1 MEFSEI
7 NDQDRAVW
15 DAFIRERPECFLQA
29 WDWGEFQRAAGRG
42 VRRFA
47 VREADRLLAAAQ
59 VIEHR
64 LPLGLRYW
72 YVPRGPVLDAGLAG
86 REAEV
91 LACLLEQL
99 RVRARERGCVFVR
112 LDPAFGPE
120 KDGLLRPMGLRPLAG
135 SVQPRDTLLVD
146 LKKSEEELLAGMKQ
160 KTRYNL
166 RLSEKKGVEV
176 TASGFDEAALAEFWR
191 LTAETAA
198 RDGITVHAENYYRR
212 MLATLAGGGL
222 DCRLY
227 VARSA
232 GRTLAANLVLFFG
245 GWAVYLHGAS
255 SNEQRQLMAPY
266 LLQWRQMRD
275 ARARGCHTYDFWG
288 ITLGDDNPKWAGI
301 TRFKRGFGGR
311 EQSYAGAYDLP
322 VRPVWY
328 GLYRGLRQG
337 K

>member
-7 NDQDRAVW
+7 NDTDRARW
-15 DAFIRERPECFLQA
+15 DVFVRERPECFLQA

-47 VREADRLLAAAQ
+47 VCESDRLVAVAQ
-59 VIEHR
+59 IIEHR

-72 YVPRGPVLDAGLAG
+72 YVPRGPVLAAGLEEKQG
-86 REAEV
+86 LEI
-91 LACLLEQL
+91 LHFLLGHL
-99 RVRARERGCVFVR
+99 RARARGCVFVR
-112 LDPAFGPE
+112 LDPAFEAE
-120 KDGLLRPMGLRPLAG
+120 KDDLLRQMGLRSLSG

-146 LKKSEEELLAGMKQ
+146 LRQSEEELLAAMKQ

-176 TASGFDEAALAEFWR
+176 AAYGFDEASFAEFWR
-191 LTAETAA
+191 LTGETAA
-198 RDGITVHAENYYRR
+198 RDGITVHAEDYYRR
-212 MLATLAGGGL
+212 MLATLAGSGL

-227 VARSA
+227 LARCA

-255 SNEQRQLMAPY
+255 SSEQRQLMAPY

-275 ARARGCHTYDFWG
+275 AKARGCRTYDFWG
-288 ITLGDDNPKWAGI
+288 ITLGNDNPKWAGI

-311 EQSYAGAYDLP
+311 ERSYAGAYDLP
-322 VRPVWY
+322 VRRIWY
-328 GLYRGLRQG
+328 DLYRRLRKG